1 MSSDLTKPFHDNT
14 YVYTYS
20 FVLIP
25 ILISRHRFCHPC
37 IDQYLYF
44 LIPKYTELRISP
56 ISYIDLVLHGHAV
69 LQSYF
74 IKRPKDITP
83 VYEEGQIP
91 SRTLMSLS
99 MIHQVPIN
107 QRYGY
112 PFTDNVRMATKHL
125 SPHLGNIV
133 VSGLRVIYTII
144 IVRISYDNFIT
155 YYVVFS
161 QWVNPV

>member
-1 MSSDLTKPFHDNT
+1 MPLRIRAPKVKVRDSHSREQSTA
-14 YVYTYS
+14 TYS
-20 FVLIP
+20 
-25 ILISRHRFCHPC
+25 R
-37 IDQYLYF
+37 
-44 LIPKYTELRISP
+44 SP
-56 ISYIDLVLHGHAV
+56 ASYSYEEQHFQAGKGLLAVAIRHGHAV

-74 IKRPKDITP
+74 IKRPKDISP

-91 SRTLMSLS
+91 SRTLMPLS

-112 PFTDNVRMATKHL
+112 PFTYNVRMATKYL
-125 SPHLGNIV
+125 SPHLGIRV

-161 QWVNPV
+161 RWVDKIKPQVHGLIEVV